1 MISNAWKT
9 GSGVRVTAVH
19 DEDYLR
25 YGDQGNGEGNGNPLQ
40 CSSLESPRDRGA
52 WWAAVYGVA
61 QSRTR
66 LHRLSSSSSS
76 SRSEKASSGIN
87 FVLKPE
93 GREVLPGGAFWAGGL
108 PST

>member
-52 WWAAVYGVA
+52 WWATVHGFTELDMTE
-61 QSRTR
+61 QLT
-66 LHRLSSSSSS
+66 LSL
-76 SRSEKASSGIN
+76 SGKLIMN
-87 FVLKPE
+87 VK
-93 GREVLPGGAFWAGGL
+93 
-108 PST
+108 STKDFCRNLW